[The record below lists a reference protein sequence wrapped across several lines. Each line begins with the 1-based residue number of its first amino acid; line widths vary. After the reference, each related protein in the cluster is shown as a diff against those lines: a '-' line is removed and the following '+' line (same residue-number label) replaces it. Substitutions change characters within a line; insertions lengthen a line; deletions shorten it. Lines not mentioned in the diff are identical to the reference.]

1 MNNTTAKNEFDY
13 KHSNGI
19 YIPHFSPSTVS
30 NFIENRWG
38 FWNSK
43 VLRTP
48 FKGNHHTSL
57 GQAVEHGVN
66 IYLENPEKQL
76 DYLAHANE
84 KYDDQIRDTG
94 TPRDKV
100 TEYRNMIP
108 GMLELALR
116 HYKRTFAETGAVT
129 QHKIETQLEGV
140 ERTMLGYLDFL
151 VTDKQV
157 RDSKVVGRSPS
168 KLKQAYVLQ
177 GAVYRHATGLPVFF
191 DFFITN
197 KTPTHKEIELSDEE
211 FEFGISYIT
220 RAAAVLEELEECE
233 NPKRVFE
240 LMSFPNLEAF
250 YSDGEMRQA
259 AKAWGIAIPLGYGM
273 K

>member
-1 MNNTTAKNEFDY
+1 MNTQLDEFSLT
-13 KHSNGI
+13 HSNGI
-19 YIPHFSPSTVS
+19 YMPHLSPSTVS
-30 NFIENRWG
+30 NFIENKWG
-38 FWNSK
+38 WWNSK
-43 VLRTP
+43 VLKTP

-66 IYLENPEKQL
+66 VWLENPGKQM
-76 DYLAHANE
+76 DYLLHANE
-84 KYDDQIRDTG
+84 KYDEQIKDTG

-100 TEYRNMIP
+100 MEYRNMIP

-116 HYKRTFAETGAVT
+116 HYKRTFAETGALT
-129 QHKIETQLEGV
+129 QQKIETGLDGV
-140 ERTMLGYLDFL
+140 NRTMLGYLDFL
-151 VTDKQV
+151 QDGKAV

-177 GAVYRHATGLPVFF
+177 GAVYRRATDLPVFF

-220 RAAAVLEELEECE
+220 RGSQVLEELEECE
-233 NPKRVFE
+233 NPKRVME
-240 LMSFPNLEAF
+240 LMTFPNLESF
-250 YSDGEMRQA
+250 YSGGEALAA
-259 AKAWGIAIPLGYGM
+259 AKAWGIKTPLGYFD